1 MVGLG
6 TTDRTTGAEFLA
18 QFRGHPK
25 KSPFMSGVRERSY
38 SSASKTRYET
48 RSAERIRARLAAEV
62 GRLDKQAPF
71 TVALLYP
78 SPYAAAMSSLGYQ
91 RIYREINEAPGL
103 ACERVVLDD
112 DAEGNLAAQS
122 RPITYESRRGLDEF
136 PVIATSIAY
145 EGEIA
150 GFLRMLDAAGI
161 PPVREERDERHPF
174 VIAGGPLTFSNP
186 LPLAPFCDAIVV
198 GEAEVIAVEVLRT
211 LEGLLGAKRTE
222 AWEALAKISHVFV
235 PSHHGEILPVVAKVP
250 DELLPAW
257 APIRTPHAVLS
268 DMFLV
273 ETERGCSRR
282 CTYCV
287 MRRSTNGGMRL
298 VPMERI
304 LELVPEDA
312 RRVGLVGAAVSDHP
326 KIVALIN
333 ALADRG
339 CEVGLSSLRPDRLND
354 DFVAALRRGGQ
365 GVLTTAMDGPSER
378 MRELLE
384 RKAKEKHLIRCAE
397 LTRRHGMDRLKLY
410 LMIGLPGEDDS
421 DIDECVR
428 FTTELTKIA
437 PIALGI
443 APFCAKRNT
452 PLDGKPFAGIDVVE
466 RRLDR
471 LRRGLRGRA
480 DVRSTSAKWAWVEYV
495 LAQGGPAEG
504 LATLEAAR
512 AGGNFAAYKRAFAK
526 LDDREGRTRPRRSLA
541 IAAV

>member
-1 MVGLG
+1 MTHL
-6 TTDRTTGAEFLA
+6 
-18 QFRGHPK
+18 H
-25 KSPFMSGVRERSY
+25 
-38 SSASKTRYET
+38 
-48 RSAERIRARLAAEV
+48 ERIRSRLADEI

-71 TVALLYP
+71 MVALLYP
-78 SPYAAAMSSLGYQ
+78 SPYGAAMSSLGYQ
-91 RIYREINEAPGL
+91 RVYRAINEAAGM

-112 DAEGNLAAQS
+112 EAEGKLALQT
-122 RPITYESRRGLDEF
+122 RPISYESRRGLDEY
-136 PVIATSIAY
+136 PVVAASVAY

-150 GFLRMLDAAGI
+150 GLLRMLEAAGI
-161 PPVREERDERHPF
+161 PPLREQRSERHPF
-174 VIAGGPLTFSNP
+174 VLAGGPLTFSNP
-186 LPLAPFCDAIVV
+186 LPLAPFCDAIVI
-198 GEAEVIAVEVLRT
+198 GEGETLVIEVLRT
-211 LEGLLGAKRTE
+211 VESAARRVD
-222 AWEALAKISHVFV
+222 AWDALAKIPHVFV
-235 PSHHGEILPVVAKVP
+235 PSHHGEILPVVAKAS

-257 APIRTPHAVLS
+257 APIRSPHAVLS

-298 VPMERI
+298 APMDRI
-304 LELVPEDA
+304 LELVDERLGQDVGRA

-326 KIVALIN
+326 KIVPLIH

-384 RKAKEKHLIRCAE
+384 RKAKQKHLLRCAE

-410 LMIGLPGEDDS
+410 LMIGLPGEADE

-437 PIALGI
+437 PVALGI

-452 PLDGKPFAGIDVVE
+452 PLDGQPFAGIDVVE
-466 RRLDR
+466 RRLER

-480 DVRSTSAKWAWVEYV
+480 DVRSTSVKWAWVEYV
-495 LAQGGPAEG
+495 LAQGGAAEG
-504 LATLEAAR
+504 LAVLEATR
-512 AGGNFAAYKRAFAK
+512 EGGNFAAYRRAFAN
-526 LDDREGRTRPRRSLA
+526 LERPEGKERRSLA